1 MGIAFAAVAQRLSSD
16 QTVGGSS
23 PLCRTIRSPG
33 PPIGVLPPRS
43 CMPPANKAIRI
54 RGARQHN
61 LRDLHLDVPKNR
73 FVVITGPSGS
83 GKSSLAFDTI
93 YAEGQRRYV
102 EATSAHARQF
112 LEVMEKPDVDSIDG
126 LSPAVAIQQRRAT
139 GNSRSTVG
147 TLTEIHDH
155 LRILFARAGLPH
167 CPKCANPITSRT
179 VGDIVDTVLAL
190 PDGARLRIL
199 APLIRKQKGRFN
211 QELERLRRDGYVRV
225 RIDGNERALDE
236 EFRLDPAK
244 PHTIDAVVDRLV
256 VRPKIERR
264 LADSLETALS
274 LSGGMVVLDILEGR
288 ELHFSTR
295 LICRNCDVG
304 FVEPAPRLFS
314 FNSPH
319 GACPACNGMG
329 ARTEIDPDS
338 VVPDPQRSIAEGA
351 IAPWGVPK
359 GRATLGLLQRL
370 ADRFRFNLTAPFASL
385 PPEAK
390 AAILSGD
397 RSLGFDGVIPSLKKR
412 LADAGSDHAGSRRD
426 PYART
431 VDCSVCGGARLR
443 MEALAVRIEGMNIA
457 QVCAMSVDEA
467 IDFMERLEGRLR
479 PRDVADPILL
489 EIRNRL
495 VFLKEVGVGYLTLE
509 RNVASLSGGETQ
521 RIRMATQIGAR
532 LSGVLYVLDEPS
544 VGLHP
549 RDNRKLI
556 RTLETLRD
564 HGNTVLVV
572 EHDRETMLAA
582 DHLIDLG
589 PGAGEQGGELMA
601 EGTARDIMAAG
612 ECLTGAYLSG
622 RKTIPPPPG
631 RRKPSGRVVLKGARG
646 HNLKSID
653 VSLPLGILV
662 CVTGVSGSGKST
674 LINGTLFAAL
684 ANRLYNASAIPL
696 AHDGIEGLS
705 QIDKIIRIDQAP
717 IGRTPRSNPA
727 TYTDLFSD
735 VRDLYAR
742 LPESRV
748 RGYTPGRFSFNLK
761 GGRCEPCQGDGL
773 RRIEM
778 HFLPDVYVTCDACG
792 GSRYNRETLEIR
804 YKGCSIADVL
814 NMTAERALTFFRD
827 IPAASRKLKTLAEVG
842 LGYIRLGQ
850 SATVLSGGE
859 AQRIKLAAEL
869 SRVATGKTMYILDEP
884 TTGLHFEDIR
894 SLIAVL
900 DRLVDRGNSV
910 IVIEHNLDVVKR
922 ADWIVDLGPDGGD
935 SGGRIIAEGPPE
947 RIAAAPA
954 SHTGR
959 FLKEVIAQ

>member
-1 MGIAFAAVAQRLSSD
+1 
-16 QTVGGSS
+16 
-23 PLCRTIRSPG
+23 
-33 PPIGVLPPRS
+33 
-43 CMPPANKAIRI
+43 MPPANEAIRI

-61 LRDLHLDVPKNR
+61 LRDLDLDIPKNR

-102 EATSAHARQF
+102 EAMSAHARRF
-112 LEVMEKPDVDSIDG
+112 LEVMERPDVDSIDG

-139 GNSRSTVG
+139 GSARSTVG

-167 CPKCANPITSRT
+167 CPNCGKPLASQT
-179 VGDIVDTVLAL
+179 VREIVETVLAL

-199 APLIRKQKGRFN
+199 APRIRERKGRFN
-211 QELERLRRDGYVRV
+211 EELERLRRDGYVRV
-225 RIDGNERALDE
+225 RIDGDERALDDE
-236 EFRLDPAK
+236 IRLDPTK

-256 VRPKIERR
+256 VHPKIERR

-274 LSGGMVVLDILEGR
+274 LSDGMVVLDILEGR

-295 LICRNCDVG
+295 LICRDCDVG
-304 FVEPAPRLFS
+304 FVEPSPRLFS

-329 ARTEIDPDS
+329 VRTDIDPDA
-338 VVPDPQRSIAEGA
+338 VVPDPHRSIAEGA

-359 GRATLGLLQRL
+359 GRATLDLLQRF
-370 ADRFRFNLTAPFASL
+370 ADRYRLDLAAPFASL
-385 PPEAK
+385 PPDAK
-390 AAILSGD
+390 QAILFGD

-412 LADAGSDHAGSRRD
+412 LADAGSDDAASGRD

-431 VDCSVCGGARLR
+431 VDCSDCDGARLR
-443 MEALAVRIEGMNIA
+443 TEALAVRIEGMNIA
-457 QVCAMSVDEA
+457 QVSAMSIDEA
-467 IDFMERLEGRLR
+467 IDFMDRLEGRFG
-479 PRDVADPILL
+479 PRDVVDPVLL
-489 EIRNRL
+489 EIRSRL
-495 VFLKEVGVGYLTLE
+495 VFLREVGVGYLTLE

-544 VGLHP
+544 IGLHP

-556 RTLETLRD
+556 QTLETLRD

-601 EGTARDIMAAG
+601 EGAARDIMAHG

-622 RKTIPPPPG
+622 RKAIPPPPD
-631 RRKPSGRVVLKGARG
+631 RRKPTGRIVLKGARG
-646 HNLKSID
+646 HNLKSVD

-674 LINGTLFAAL
+674 LINGTLYSAL
-684 ANRLYNASAIPL
+684 ANRLHNASAEPL
-696 AHDGIEGLS
+696 AHDGIEGMS
-705 QIDKIIRIDQAP
+705 KIDKIIRIDQAP

-735 VRDLYAR
+735 IRDLYAQ

-748 RGYTPGRFSFNLK
+748 RGYTPGRFSFNRK

-804 YKGCSIADVL
+804 YKGCTIADVL

-827 IPAASRKLKTLAEVG
+827 IPGANRKLKTLSEVG

-850 SATVLSGGE
+850 SATALSGGE

-894 SLIAVL
+894 SLIDVL

-910 IVIEHNLDVVKR
+910 FVIEHNLDVVKR

-935 SGGRIIAEGPPE
+935 SGGRIVAEGPPE
-947 RIAAAPA
+947 RIAAAPS

-959 FLKEVIAQ
+959 FLKEVIES